1 MKTFKQFQEQ
11 SSLSQAFVKAGKPGI
26 PSERPTSA
34 TTLDSLRAKNTS
46 DMARPKGNTSGVPTT
61 PINQSTY
68 RGRVE
73 AGRNA
78 PGQDKQKPRPADNP
92 NFQGPVRDAGSGT
105 RDRMPGTAPQS
116 NPQLPNYTNKS
127 ISPKPLGTNLAKP
140 TPKST
145 TGGPIKPKGTG
156 GWV

>member
-1 MKTFKQFQEQ
+1 MKTFQQFQEQ
-11 SSLSQAFVKAGKPGI
+11 SSLSQAFAKAGKPGI

-46 DMARPKGNTSGVPTT
+46 DMTRPRGNTSGVPTT
-61 PINQSTY
+61 PLNQSTY

-73 AGRNA
+73 AGRTST
-78 PGQDKQKPRPADNP
+78 PGVADNP
-92 NFQGPVRDAGSGT
+92 NYQGPVRGAGSGT
-105 RDRMPGTAPQS
+105 RDRMPGTEPQS
-116 NPQLPNYTNKS
+116 NYKLPNYTNKS

-140 TPKST
+140 IPKST